1 MGIKGLN
8 TWIHASFPGVMRP
21 VDGRGATYDHVLF
34 DLNGIVHQACRRCPK
49 EKEVLRT
56 IIREL
61 DELLLSQALH
71 AFGEDQSPG
80 RGQIFFFFFW
90 SEKKKKNLKP
100 LYPFLSKKVCKVCKV
115 CSTLFT
121 TPLRSAS

>member
-71 AFGEDQSPG
+71 AFGEDQSPVYHPLFVPRVTPPLLPAPFTASFG
-80 RGQIFFFFFW
+80 GPKCPLGSGGPMCSRLSGIFFF
-90 SEKKKKNLKP
+90 S
-100 LYPFLSKKVCKVCKV
+100 S
-115 CSTLFT
+115 
-121 TPLRSAS
+121 